1 MYKVFYNEKAI
12 ILTEKPIEN
21 VKTLQFIT
29 ENQFEEALDILKNSN
44 VREINIYHH
53 NLEMLWDKFQHNFH
67 YLEAAGGLVKN
78 NQNEFLF
85 IHRLNK
91 WDLPKGK
98 VEFGETTEVAAI
110 REVEEECGIRNLFL
124 KDLIVKTYH
133 IYFQQDL
140 KLKATYWYEMNYEGN
155 ESLTPQLEEGIGV
168 AAWKNKAE
176 IQGILTNT
184 YENIK
189 IVLKTAGII
198 D

>member
-21 VKTLQFIT
+21 VKTLQFST
-29 ENQFEEALDILKNSN
+29 EIQFEEALDILKNSN

>member
-21 VKTLQFIT
+21 VKTLQFST

-53 NLEMLWDKFQHNFH
+53 NIEMLWDKFQHNFH

-155 ESLTPQLEEGIGV
+155 ENLTPQLEEGIGV

>member
-21 VKTLQFIT
+21 VKTLQFST

-189 IVLKTAGII
+189 IVLRTAGII

>member
-21 VKTLQFIT
+21 VKTLQFST

-110 REVEEECGIRNLFL
+110 REVEEECGIRNLLL

-155 ESLTPQLEEGIGV
+155 EGLTPQLEEGIGV

>member
-21 VKTLQFIT
+21 VKTLQFST

-44 VREINIYHH
+44 VQEINIYHH

-78 NQNEFLF
+78 NQNEYLF

-189 IVLKTAGII
+189 IVLKTAGLI